1 MLAVLTLRALAPEL
15 RIVAMVKEAENER
28 LVRQSGASTTVCP
41 STLSGV
47 LMANSLTSSRV
58 TGYVHDMLT
67 TDGRVLIVERAAG
80 PSDVGRRPTELN
92 DGIAVMIHRGSLM
105 IGFRDP
111 DARVVEGDHL
121 LVLTPQGG
129 VEGTPMSD

>member
-1 MLAVLTLRALAPEL
+1 MPEVSLVAILDADKEGFLRGE
-15 RIVAMVKEAENER
+15 
-28 LVRQSGASTTVCP
+28 T
-41 STLSGV
+41 
-47 LMANSLTSSRV
+47 SLIQTIGRAARN
-58 TGYVHDMLT
+58 

-121 LVLTPQGG
+121 LVLNPQGG
-129 VEGTPMSD
+129 VEGTPMSDWG